1 VRRWNNEDIDVIYV
15 LLAVKRCNLELDL
28 YSNSIL
34 VAFSSFYVVLNFTI
48 FLYWMLICVYFVRYS

>member
-1 VRRWNNEDIDVIYV
+1 MRRWNNEDIDVIYV